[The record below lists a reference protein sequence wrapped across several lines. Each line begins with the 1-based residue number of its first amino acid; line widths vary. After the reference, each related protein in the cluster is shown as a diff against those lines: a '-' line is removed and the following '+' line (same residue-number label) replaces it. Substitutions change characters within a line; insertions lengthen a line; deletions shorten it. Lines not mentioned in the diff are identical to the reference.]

1 MEEISKLKDI
11 TQGKEWA
18 LLETI
23 FYNGSDFFL
32 LEKHLQR
39 LIKASI
45 YFGWKTID
53 IKQVEE
59 KLWDSVRSLGSSRV
73 RLTVAQNGTID
84 IQVSPFISSGNLFGI
99 FSKNGWKMD
108 KPWRVYLDTIP
119 MDDTLRPFF
128 CHKTTY
134 RDPYEAARK
143 RLKID
148 KEMEVLLYNRYGYVM
163 EGSICNVAF
172 FRNHQWITPSLK
184 EGCLPGIMR
193 ETLLQKK
200 YIVEHS
206 IQIYDLIDG
215 ERLLLFNSLRGC
227 FQGILCNN

>member
-1 MEEISKLKDI
+1 MNETRKLKDI
-11 TQGKEWA
+11 TQGKEWD

-23 FYNGSDFFL
+23 LYDGSNFFL

-45 YFGWKTID
+45 YFEWKTID
-53 IKQVEE
+53 IKRIEQ
-59 KLWDSVRSLGSSRV
+59 KLWDSVRHLGSSKV
-73 RLTVAQNGTID
+73 RLTVDQNGIID
-84 IQVSPFISSGNLFGI
+84 IQVSPFILSGNLFGI
-99 FSKNGWKMD
+99 FSKNDWKEE

-119 MDDTLRPFF
+119 MDDKLRPFF

-143 RLKID
+143 RLKIHE
-148 KEMEVLLYNRYGYVM
+148 EMEVLLYNQYGYVM

-172 FRNHQWITPSLK
+172 FRNYQWITPTLK
-184 EGCLPGIMR
+184 EGCLPGVMR
-193 ETLLQKK
+193 ETLLEKK
-200 YIVEHS
+200 YIIEHS
-206 IQIYDLIDG
+206 IKINDLING

-227 FQGILCNN
+227 FQGILYIS